1 MGATAIDSILWHF
14 LAVRWVSL
22 QLLIVVFPGH
32 THFLKSDQI
41 FKQQYGLQ
49 QAHSLYFTCV
59 SFKRKCLIE
68 NERNG
73 NLLSKSPRIAK
84 LGIYC

>member
-1 MGATAIDSILWHF
+1 MDSILWHF

-41 FKQQYGLQ
+41 L
-49 QAHSLYFTCV
+49 SNNLYC
-59 SFKRKCLIE
+59 I
-68 NERNG
+68 N
-73 NLLSKSPRIAK
+73 K
-84 LGIYC
+84 LTTNMFNIN